1 MTADLVEACS
11 ARILQVVNDP
21 DDKAGIGQA
30 SATWFQTYHSAK
42 RTVAL
47 QAKAYKS
54 VLADRFPQVRSP
66 VDGSIEGVCQQRMM
80 DRSER

>member
-1 MTADLVEACS
+1 LTADSVEACS

-21 DDKAGIGQA
+21 DDKAGIGHA
-30 SATWFQTYHSAK
+30 SATWFQTYHSAE

-54 VLADRFPQVRSP
+54 VLADRALRESRSSVEVP
-66 VDGSIEGVCQQRMM
+66 SKTPASSAG
-80 DRSER
+80 